1 MNGAVLESVARFA
14 SGTRNLIR
22 VEARAVMSDTEA
34 AQALDQARPIQDIEV
49 YIEKYKQQGLIGDD
63 LWNKLIEKAVT
74 SDTEVDAEY
83 LK

>member
-1 MNGAVLESVARFA
+1 
-14 SGTRNLIR
+14 
-22 VEARAVMSDTEA
+22 MSDTEA